1 MKKPKFC
8 VYCGFKLRD
17 GDIFCP
23 NCGVRIEADKWYG
36 VSTNLASYKMS
47 LDDLKR
53 KYESKESEALD
64 LVNKRFAPPQ
74 ITYNKFIG
82 EIDNCRVIFFKE
94 AESAYDIVDLI
105 DSPSEKVISELE
117 EKIKV
122 LETIIEKL
130 NDLIN
135 ELIISS
141 KDSIK
146 SDDEIQNLFKD
157 MDDLIDSVKKYE

>member
-17 GDIFCP
+17 DDFYCP
-23 NCGVRIEADKWYG
+23 NCGVKIEAEKWYG
-36 VSTNLASYKMS
+36 SSSSLSSYKRS

-53 KYESKESEALD
+53 KYELKESEALD
-64 LVNKRFAPPQ
+64 LVNKR
-74 ITYNKFIG
+74 
-82 EIDNCRVIFFKE
+82 E
-94 AESAYDIVDLI
+94 LI
-105 DSPSEKVISELE
+105 DSPSEKVIKELE
-117 EKIKV
+117 EKIKD

-141 KDSIK
+141 KDSKK

>member
-17 GDIFCP
+17 DDFYCP
-23 NCGVRIEADKWYG
+23 NCGVKIEAEKWYG
-36 VSTNLASYKMS
+36 SSSSLSSYKRS
-47 LDDLKR
+47 LDDLKK
-53 KYESKESEALD
+53 KYESKESEALE

-74 ITYNKFIG
+74 ITYNK
-82 EIDNCRVIFFKE
+82 
-94 AESAYDIVDLI
+94 
-105 DSPSEKVISELE
+105 
-117 EKIKV
+117 
-122 LETIIEKL
+122 
-130 NDLIN
+130 LIN

-141 KDSIK
+141 KDSKK

>member
-1 MKKPKFC
+1 VK
-8 VYCGFKLRD
+8 
-17 GDIFCP
+17 
-23 NCGVRIEADKWYG
+23 IEAEKWYG
-36 VSTNLASYKMS
+36 SSSSLSSYKRS

-53 KYESKESEALD
+53 KYELKESEALD

-82 EIDNCRVIFFKE
+82 EIDNCRVVLYKE
-94 AESAYDIVDLI
+94 AESAYDIVELI
-105 DSPSEKVISELE
+105 DSPSEKVIKELE
-117 EKIKV
+117 EKIKD

-141 KDSIK
+141 KDSKK